1 MNVALTED
9 EELLQQTARR
19 VADLV
24 GPAPTDPEDR
34 EDAKGW
40 ATLSQAGLLGLPRI
54 EAGSPLG
61 TGVASALVAEALA
74 YQPCALPFV
83 GSGVLAPA
91 LLVAAGADP
100 SLLNS
105 IESGELRV
113 GIGLDAD
120 LRSPRTSGGA
130 VVGGGGPHATM
141 VISVADDDTLRVFEV
156 PEAVQLSSVDLSR
169 DTFELPHA
177 AGSVLADYG
186 GSIGEDAWARW
197 TALALTTITADLC
210 GIMRGALDLAVD
222 YAKSRVQFGVPIGSF
237 QAVKHLCADALVHVE
252 TSRSAMLY
260 AAWSVDHAV
269 PDEALHAA
277 RVAKSFSSEAAMAV
291 TETCIQIHGGM
302 GITWE
307 NEAHVFL
314 RRALLD
320 RQTLGD
326 EAAQLSVL
334 ASSGAR

>member
-1 MNVALTED
+1 MNVALSED

-19 VADLV
+19 VAELV
-24 GPAPTDPEDR
+24 GPAPTDPKDR

-40 ATLSQAGLLGLPRI
+40 AALSQAGLLGLPRI

-74 YQPCALPFV
+74 YQPCALAFV

-91 LLVAAGADP
+91 LLVAAGAEAA
-100 SLLNS
+100 LLDS

-113 GIGLDAD
+113 AIGLDPN
-120 LRSPRTSGGA
+120 LRGPRTAGGT
-130 VVGGGGPHATM
+130 VVAWDAAYATT
-141 VISVADDDTLRVFEV
+141 VISAADDSTLRVFEV
-156 PEAVQLSSVDLSR
+156 PDSVGQSSVDLSR
-169 DTFELPHA
+169 DTFELPLA
-177 AGSVLADYG
+177 SGSIREGYG
-186 GSIGEDAWARW
+186 GPIGEDAWAHW
-197 TALALTTITADLC
+197 TALALTTLTADLC
-210 GIMRGALDLAVD
+210 GIMRGALDLAVE

-260 AAWSVDHAV
+260 AAWSVDHAGPV
-269 PDEALHAA
+269 EALHAA
-277 RVAKSFSSEAAMAV
+277 RVAKSFSSEAALAV